1 MKFSTQGKTCFRY
14 REPLF
19 SLQGPLLSLQG
30 FPCEKTSQETPV
42 FITGNGFA
50 VQPILLVDQQINLMI
65 QGVAGTSMLPITDQF
80 NSKIGSTSTLCTMAC
95 RSVCRQHCRRL
106 TADRQQQRCV
116 GCMAIV
122 QQVGVHGQEGGGVRG
137 LS

>member
-1 MKFSTQGKTCFRY
+1 M
-14 REPLF
+14 
-19 SLQGPLLSLQG
+19 
-30 FPCEKTSQETPV
+30 
-42 FITGNGFA
+42 
-50 VQPILLVDQQINLMI
+50 LLVDQQINLTI
-65 QGVAGTSMLPITDQF
+65 QGVAGHSMLPITDQF
-80 NSKIGSTSTLCTMAC
+80 NSKIGSTSMLGTVAC
-95 RSVCRQHCRRL
+95 RSDCRQYCRHL

>member
-1 MKFSTQGKTCFRY
+1 M
-14 REPLF
+14 
-19 SLQGPLLSLQG
+19 
-30 FPCEKTSQETPV
+30 
-42 FITGNGFA
+42 
-50 VQPILLVDQQINLMI
+50 LLVDQQINLTI
-65 QGVAGTSMLPITDQF
+65 QGVAGHSMLPITDQF
-80 NSKIGSTSTLCTMAC
+80 NSKIGSTSMLGTVAC